1 MRLKGFMA
9 IASEAGFAVRFK
21 ATYKVTSGR
30 SDDRLQY
37 ARWTVRSLSTVLVA
51 VSAAKRSTVSPTWRD
66 GAFCL
71 SVAHRFVSGCCA
83 SYASLRR
90 AVNGALF
97 DGRSEDRR
105 VGKECVRTCRS

>member
-9 IASEAGFAVRFK
+9 IASEVGFAVRFK
-21 ATYKVTSGR
+21 ATYQVTSGR

-37 ARWTVRSLSTVLVA
+37 ARWTVRSLSPVLVA

-71 SVAHRFVSGCCA
+71 RVAPRCLSGCCA
-83 SYASLRR
+83 SYASVRR
-90 AVNGALF
+90 PVNGAPF
-97 DGRSEDRR
+97 HAVMFGARPY
-105 VGKECVRTCRS
+105 